1 MLLVINK
8 YLQKHLAKG
17 QDLQDACVDIE
28 ALEDS
33 SKNLKDK
40 LSAYAER
47 LELTRERIEGAARL
61 HHLLGLH
68 IKEDDVQ
75 HEMQKL
81 AEKIGVP
88 GLVDRCKEN
97 LNKNYKMLATSTPIS
112 AKNVPAPAAVAVDIS
127 PVINVK
133 EKHLADS
140 NHCECWRN
148 VSDHVSEQRSRKST
162 SLPRSLNAMQHAKH
176 DRCMRITSDED
187 DEEEHSKLA
196 DSGLGYCDRCEGN
209 EKLIRT
215 CSCQSFEDPTNASSK
230 R

>member
-1 MLLVINK
+1 M
-8 YLQKHLAKG
+8 AKG
-17 QDLQDACVDIE
+17 QDLQDACIDI
-28 ALEDS
+28 DS
-33 SKNLKDK
+33 LKESSRILKDN
-40 LSAYAER
+40 LARYAER
-47 LELTRERIEGAARL
+47 LETTRERIEGAARL
-61 HHLLGLH
+61 HHLLSLH

-88 GLVDRCKEN
+88 GLVDRCKDN
-97 LNKNYKMLATSTPIS
+97 LNKMYKISATSTPVSIKPS
-112 AKNVPAPAAVAVDIS
+112 VPIVTENNTSSHEKDTTT
-127 PVINVK
+127 K
-133 EKHLADS
+133 EKQPI

-148 VSDHVSEQRSRKST
+148 VSDHMRDQRTRKSA
-162 SLPRSLNAMQHAKH
+162 SLPRSLTTVMQHAKH
-176 DRCMRITSDED
+176 DRCTRITSDED
-187 DEEEHSKLA
+187 DEEDHSKMA